1 MNLTSTRP
9 AILGGSFVLAT
20 GPAVAYK
27 PKDGLP
33 HSEGWFGPD
42 YRIPGDGS
50 TAF

>member
-1 MNLTSTRP
+1 MNATRP
-9 AILGGSFVLAT
+9 AVLGGPFVLAT
-20 GPAVAYK
+20 GLAVAYK

-33 HSEGWFGPD
+33 HSGGWFRAD